1 MANWKKV
8 LVSGSN
14 IEVNNI
20 LGNVISGSKL
30 NLSGLGGSA
39 NDVLIIN
46 GEGSITTLAQGSLS
60 GASQTFTIS
69 ANTGT
74 PEGPS
79 NANTSFNA
87 NTDILL
93 LTTASNHGFSFTV
106 GEGVPGITTASLV
119 TPQDLRISATPRF
132 ANIDIDGDIRHNAD
146 TDTKISFA
154 DNLIRLQADSST
166 IARARVTNADT
177 PSDRDWET

>member
-60 GASQTFTIS
+60 GASQTFPI
-69 ANTGT
+69 
-74 PEGPS
+74 
-79 NANTSFNA
+79 
-87 NTDILL
+87 
-93 LTTASNHGFSFTV
+93 
-106 GEGVPGITTASLV
+106 
-119 TPQDLRISATPRF
+119 PR
-132 ANIDIDGDIRHNAD
+132 
-146 TDTKISFA
+146 S
-154 DNLIRLQADSST
+154 
-166 IARARVTNADT
+166 
-177 PSDRDWET
+177 